1 MKILPVISPKGG
13 EGKSTFAAYLAGFL
27 ADAGLNT
34 LLVDADYS
42 QPTASSIFALE
53 HESPFGLY
61 ELLMQMVSDHT
72 QCISQ
77 TTIKNLDVIYSND
90 PDELL
95 PTAMLHAAD
104 GRLRLRNILQHPF
117 FNRYAE
123 KIIQE
128 QLPALQT
135 QIENNQQVL
144 GEDDVPR
151 NMQGQP
157 DALRIWAIEVA
168 LSSEEGKKLYDPILD
183 GLRSAVRYDR
193 TYFDKIVASLLPLLE
208 KLTTGKTA
216 ELLSPDYQDIDDTR
230 PIFDWEQII
239 RKKAVVYVGLDA
251 LSDSEV
257 ASAVGNSMFAD
268 LVSVAG
274 HIYKH
279 GINAG
284 LPGGKE
290 GKSLINLHC
299 DEFNELM
306 GDEFIPLI
314 NKGGGAG
321 MQVTAY
327 TQTSSDI
334 EARIGNAAKTAQ
346 VQGNVNKLSMLRVR
360 ENRTAELLT
369 TQLPQVE
376 IYTKTLVSGHQDTAD
391 VNADQD
397 FTSST
402 QDRVGT
408 VKVPLLEPADIVT
421 LPKGQ
426 AFALLEGGQLWKI
439 RMPLPAGDAD
449 DVLMPESIEKIAEEM
464 RRSYHSGESWWRD
477 GPALNVPVTGGA
489 ND

>member
-346 VQGNVNKLSMLRVR
+346 VQGNFNNLIMLRVR

-402 QDRVGT
+402 QDRIGT